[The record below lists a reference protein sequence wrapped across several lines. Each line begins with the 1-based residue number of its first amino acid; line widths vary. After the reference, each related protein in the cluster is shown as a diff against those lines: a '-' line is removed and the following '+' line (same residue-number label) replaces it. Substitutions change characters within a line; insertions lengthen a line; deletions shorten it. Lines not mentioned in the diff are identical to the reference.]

1 MWWSSDGHT
10 WGKRPEVPVLLE
22 QLPEYHRANAS
33 SVIIIVFIY
42 RDSVMEI
49 LFEQDNEE
57 KSVATLILDTLVKV
71 EMENESYRMDTCY
84 FLIILMELFSI
95 FGRRN
100 TRNYFFF
107 SIRRLITQFDVV
119 WLPRQHRATV
129 AYIEVLVHHWEPC
142 QQSLINL
149 CRSRS
154 CSADVCSLPS
164 DKNL

>member
-1 MWWSSDGHT
+1 MWWSSDVRT
-10 WGKRPEVPVLLE
+10 WGRRPEVPVLLE
-22 QLPEYHRANAS
+22 ELPEYHRANVS

-71 EMENESYRMDTCY
+71 EMEYESYRMDTRY
-84 FLIILMELFSI
+84 FLIILLESFSV

-107 SIRRLITQFDVV
+107 STRRLITQVWRSVV
-119 WLPRQHRATV
+119 AT
-129 AYIEVLVHHWEPC
+129 ATQGYSGLH
-142 QQSLINL
+142 QSFGAPLGTM
-149 CRSRS
+149 
-154 CSADVCSLPS
+154 SAKP
-164 DKNL
+164 N